1 MLIFPFSS
9 PLLSSHPTITRFGDS
24 GSRVQWV
31 EALSQIVED
40 NEKER
45 NSEEHASSYM
55 SDMFHGRAHSP
66 STKTLSRGLS
76 SSSSSKSAPGSPS
89 AIRQNSFNLSG
100 GDPAGS
106 KSGEGSS
113 KLAAVKQVTEAVSK
127 SSLVGKASDLFAS
140 KQAIHQKQATRR
152 SSAIGMQ
159 LSVTLAL
166 QRGASVKGLL
176 PGIDSNALAAL
187 QHKFDKK

>member
-1 MLIFPFSS
+1 
-9 PLLSSHPTITRFGDS
+9 
-24 GSRVQWV
+24 
-31 EALSQIVED
+31 
-40 NEKER
+40 
-45 NSEEHASSYM
+45 M

-89 AIRQNSFNLSG
+89 AIRNSFNLLG

-113 KLAAVKQVTEAVSK
+113 KLAAIKQVTEAVSK

-159 LSVTLAL
+159 LSETLAL

-187 QHKFDKK
+187 QYKFDKKETPKM